1 MVDEHSNQ
9 EPSKLSEDRDSAAI
23 TLWSLVLFLASG
35 VALGLLVWLGTD
47 QYLLPLC
54 GLLIF
59 SALLGLG
66 LALLYPLYAASG
78 SKATAVVVTVLYGV
92 VALVVGW
99 FVYAISGWALYS
111 NGCCR

>member
-1 MVDEHSNQ
+1 MVDEYSSQ

-23 TLWSLVLFLASG
+23 TLWSLVLFLASS

-47 QYLLPLC
+47 QNLLPLC

-78 SKATAVVVTVLYGV
+78 SKAAAVVLTVLYGA

-99 FVYAISGWALYS
+99 FVLAMPAWALYS

>member
-1 MVDEHSNQ
+1 MNDE
-9 EPSKLSEDRDSAAI
+9 KGSAAVI
-23 TLWSLVLFLASG
+23 LWSLVLFLASSI
-35 VALGLLVWLGTD
+35 ALGLLVWLGTD
-47 QYLLPLC
+47 QNLLPLC

-99 FVYAISGWALYS
+99 FVYAMSAWALYS

>member
-1 MVDEHSNQ
+1 MVSEYSSQ
-9 EPSKLSEDRDSAAI
+9 EPSKLSEDRDSSAI
-23 TLWSLVLFLASG
+23 ILWSLVLFLASS

-47 QYLLPLC
+47 QDLLPLC

-66 LALLYPLYAASG
+66 LALLHPLYAASG

-99 FVYAISGWALYS
+99 FVYAISGWTLYS
-111 NGCCR
+111 NGCCQ

>member
-1 MVDEHSNQ
+1 MVSEYSRQ
-9 EPSKLSEDRDSAAI
+9 EPLAVKDEKGSAAI
-23 TLWSLVLFLASG
+23 ILWSLVLFLASS

-47 QYLLPLC
+47 QDLLPLC

-66 LALLYPLYAASG
+66 LALLYPVYTASQR
-78 SKATAVVVTVLYGV
+78 KAGAVALTLLYGM

-99 FVYAISGWALYS
+99 FVYAISAWTLYS
-111 NGCCR
+111 NGMS

>member
-1 MVDEHSNQ
+1 MKDE
-9 EPSKLSEDRDSAAI
+9 KGSASI
-23 TLWSLVLFLASG
+23 ILWSLVLFLASS

-47 QYLLPLC
+47 QDLLPLC

-66 LALLYPLYAASG
+66 LALLYPAYASSG
-78 SKATAVVVTVLYGV
+78 SKAAAVVLTLLYGV

-99 FVYAISGWALYS
+99 FVLGMSAWALYS
-111 NGCCR
+111 NGCCQ